1 MRKNFSGACGSSAGN
16 DAGGRGEREGEMTET
31 PAASGAPAA
40 HGPDYGIV
48 ERMRV
53 ARALGA
59 GAIVLDRD
67 GIEEVLFRV
76 RAAERVRAEA
86 DAMIE
91 TVRGEIVGAAAR
103 RAAREAR
110 LERWSWICLALI
122 AAVQVNAALLP
133 VAQAVLAA
141 FGLGPGPGGE

>member
-53 ARALGA
+53 AR
-59 GAIVLDRD
+59 
-67 GIEEVLFRV
+67 
-76 RAAERVRAEA
+76 
-86 DAMIE
+86 
-91 TVRGEIVGAAAR
+91 
-103 RAAREAR
+103 EAR

-122 AAVQVNAALLP
+122 AAMQVNAALLP

-141 FGLGPGPGGE
+141 LGIGPGPGGK